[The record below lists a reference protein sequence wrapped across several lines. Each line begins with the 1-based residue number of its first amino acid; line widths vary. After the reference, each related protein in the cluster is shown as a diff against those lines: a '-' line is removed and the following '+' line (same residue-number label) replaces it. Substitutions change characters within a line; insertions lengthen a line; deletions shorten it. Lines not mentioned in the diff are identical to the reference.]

1 MSEHGENNDNQME
14 FEVNMEELT
23 NQMTSAILTKL
34 AIVIALPEIAGNE
47 PLVLRIQSEFAGLKA
62 IFLAA
67 VAPPPEVVAGAPVVG
82 VVPGPVAGVVP
93 GPAVAFPD
101 PVPLVSPA
109 VEMELRINREMYK
122 LRKENRVLNRKNERN
137 IIRKKEIERLKS
149 PMHKKLHN
157 CYAAVKHLLEDVREE
172 ALVGAPAEWEML
184 GEHTAGFWEHQQCSF
199 TLHNII
205 KIVKAMAE

>member
-1 MSEHGENNDNQME
+1 MSEHGENQME

-23 NQMTSAILTKL
+23 NQMTSAILSKL
-34 AIVIALPEIAGNE
+34 AIVVALPEIVGNE

-67 VAPPPEVVAGAPVVG
+67 VAPPPEVAAGAPVVA
-82 VVPGPVAGVVP
+82 VAGVVP
-93 GPAVAFPD
+93 GPAVGFPD

-109 VEMELRINREMYK
+109 VEMELCINHEMYK
-122 LRKENRVLNRKNERN
+122 LRKENRVLNQKNERN

-172 ALVGAPAEWEML
+172 ALVGAPADWEML
-184 GEHTAGFWEHQQCSF
+184 GEHTAWFWEHHQCSF

-205 KIVKAMAE
+205 KCVKAMAE